1 MHRTSYLIGGARV
14 RHLVFALVLF
24 GSIPTSAAAQDQH
37 TVGVT
42 MGYPAS
48 IGVLWHVSPRV
59 AIRPEFS
66 FATTSNEFTS
76 ALGTVTASDL
86 SAIGVGASGIFYLTD
101 VNKLR
106 TYVSPRFTY
115 SRATSS
121 TEANGVSGG
130 SDGSGRTYSAG
141 AAFGAQYALGDRF
154 SVFGEVGVGYAH
166 QKSSSDTQT
175 FQSSTVSHA
184 WSSRTGVGVV
194 LYF

>member
-1 MHRTSYLIGGARV
+1 MHRTGYLIGGARV

-24 GSIPTSAAAQDQH
+24 GSIPTSAAAQDQR

-66 FATTSNEFTS
+66 FATTSSEFTS
-76 ALGTVTASDL
+76 ALGTVTASDV
-86 SAIGVGASGIFYLTD
+86 SAVGVGASGIFYLTD
-101 VNKLR
+101 QNKLR

-115 SRATSS
+115 ARTTSK
-121 TEANGVSGG
+121 TEANGISAG
-130 SDGSGRTYSAG
+130 SEGSGKSYSAG
-141 AAFGAQYALGDRF
+141 ASFGAQYGLGDRF
-154 SVFGEVGVGYAH
+154 SVFGEVGLGYAD
-166 QKSSSDTQT
+166 QRSSSDISA
-175 FQSSTVSHA
+175 FQSSTVSHT

>member
-1 MHRTSYLIGGARV
+1 V
-14 RHLVFALVLF
+14 RQLVFALVLF
-24 GSIPTSAAAQDQH
+24 GSIPCPAVAQDQR

-48 IGVLWHVSPRV
+48 FGVLWHVSSSV

-66 FATTSNEFTS
+66 FTRTSNEFTS
-76 ALGTVTASDL
+76 ALGTVTSSDV
-86 SAIGVGASGIFYLTD
+86 SAVGVGASAIFYLSD

-115 SRATSS
+115 ARTTSS
-121 TEANGVSGG
+121 TKGDGVSTG
-130 SDGSGRTYSAG
+130 SSGSGKSYSG
-141 AAFGAQYALGDRF
+141 GVAFGAEYALGDRF
-154 SVFGEVGVGYAH
+154 SVFGEVGVGYAN
-166 QKSSSDTQT
+166 QKSSSDIST
-175 FQSSTVSHA
+175 FQSSTVSHT

>member
-1 MHRTSYLIGGARV
+1 V

-24 GSIPTSAAAQDQH
+24 GSIPTSAAAQDQRA
-37 TVGVT
+37 VGVT

-66 FATTSNEFTS
+66 FTTISSGFTS
-76 ALGTVTASDL
+76 ALGTVMKSDV
-86 SAIGVGASGIFYLTD
+86 SGVGVGASAIFYLTD

-115 SRATSS
+115 ARTTSS
-121 TEANGVSGG
+121 TEANGVSAG
-130 SDGSGRTYSAG
+130 SDGSGKSYSGG
-141 AAFGAQYALGDRF
+141 AAFGAQYALGERF
-154 SVFGEVGVGYAH
+154 SVFGEVGVGYAD
-166 QKSSSDTQT
+166 QKSSSDIST
-175 FQSSTVSHA
+175 FQSSTVSHT

>member
-1 MHRTSYLIGGARV
+1 MGGVRV
-14 RHLVFALVLF
+14 RHLVFALALL
-24 GSIPTSAAAQDQH
+24 GSIPSSAVAQDQR

-66 FATTSNEFTS
+66 FTFTSNEFTS
-76 ALGTVTASDL
+76 ALDTLTTSDV
-86 SAIGVGASGIFYLTD
+86 SAVGVGASGLFYLSD

-115 SRATSS
+115 ARTTSS
-121 TEANGVSGG
+121 TEANGVSFG
-130 SDGSGRTYSAG
+130 SEGSGKSYSAG
-141 AAFGAQYALGDRF
+141 GAFGAQYALGDRF
-154 SVFGEVGVGYAH
+154 SVFGEVGVGYAR
-166 QKSSSDTQT
+166 QKTSSDIQT
-175 FQSSTVSHA
+175 FQNSTVSHT
-184 WSSRTGVGVV
+184 WSSRTGIGVV

>member
-1 MHRTSYLIGGARV
+1 M
-14 RHLVFALVLF
+14 RHLLFALVLL
-24 GSIPTSAAAQDQH
+24 GTISASAAAQDQR

-66 FATTSNEFTS
+66 FTTTSNEFTS
-76 ALGTVTASDL
+76 ALGTVTASDV
-86 SAIGVGASGIFYLTD
+86 SAIGVGASGIVYLTD

-106 TYVSPRFTY
+106 TYLSPRFTY
-115 SRATSS
+115 ARTTSS
-121 TEANGVSGG
+121 TEANGVSFG
-130 SDGSGRTYSAG
+130 SEGSGRSYSAG
-141 AAFGAQYALGDRF
+141 AAFGAQYALGERF
-154 SVFGEVGVGYAH
+154 GVFGEVGIGYAD

-175 FQSSTVSHA
+175 FQSSTVSHT

>member
-1 MHRTSYLIGGARV
+1 VKYVMRGV
-14 RHLVFALVLF
+14 RMRHVVVALALF
-24 GSIPTSAAAQDQH
+24 GALPVSALAQDQR
-37 TVGVT
+37 TAGVT

-48 IGVLWHVSPRV
+48 VGVLWHVSRDV

-66 FATTSNEFTS
+66 FTTTSNEFAS
-76 ALGTVTASDL
+76 ALGTVTKSDV
-86 SAIGVGASGIFYLTD
+86 SAVGVGASGLFYLTD

-115 SRATSS
+115 ARTTSK
-121 TEANGVSGG
+121 TEANGASAG
-130 SDGSGRTYSAG
+130 SAGSGKSYSAG

-154 SVFGEVGVGYAH
+154 GVFGEVGVGYAD
-166 QKSSSDTQT
+166 QRSSSDTQS
-175 FQSSTVSHA
+175 FQSSTVSHT